1 MPETP
6 ERVSIRLN
14 QIGASQHLFSRTS
27 FPEAVSHFSG
37 YVLKENAMMNWVF
50 VLQGVIA
57 IGLAGLAIAVILR
70 HRR

>member
-1 MPETP
+1 
-6 ERVSIRLN
+6 
-14 QIGASQHLFSRTS
+14 
-27 FPEAVSHFSG
+27 
-37 YVLKENAMMNWVF
+37 VLKAPKGNAMMNWVF

>member
-1 MPETP
+1 M
-6 ERVSIRLN
+6 
-14 QIGASQHLFSRTS
+14 FSRTY
-27 FPEAVSHFSG
+27 FPKAVSHFSG
-37 YVLKENAMMNWVF
+37 YVLKGNAMMNWVF